1 MGLAVVDASVLIA
14 FLDATDGHHAAA
26 RAALDRARSK
36 HQLVASAIAYAEV
49 LVGAYRS
56 SPKALR
62 AAQRFFEETVR
73 VEPLSSAMARRAAE
87 IRAKHNVRLA
97 DAMILATATE
107 LGADQTLTADASWK
121 KMGPRVTV
129 IGG

>member
-1 MGLAVVDASVLIA
+1 MGLAVLDASVLIA

-26 RAALDRARSK
+26 QAGLDRARSK

-56 SPKALR
+56 GAVALEE
-62 AAQRFFEETVR
+62 ADLFFEETVR
-73 VEPLSSAMARRAAE
+73 VEPLSTAMARRAAE
-87 IRAKHNVRLA
+87 IRAKHKVRLV
-97 DAMILATATE
+97 DAMILGTAAE
-107 LGADQTLTADASWK
+107 LSADQTLTADARWK